1 MILGSITLLPHAFR
15 STYENTIQK
24 MLKKLEEA
32 KTVDALFHRLNPL
45 FTFIDYEL
53 VDLLISKFGS
63 KSLQQNMSSYVCGL
77 KLFKRRATIGDII
90 YNWSGHRLKEEDKYF
105 KRLEIKFDHNPKTY
119 TLERLDNFR
128 MMMGYRMRLSSFISG
143 SILKYVK
150 PAMSFYAVW
159 LIPIDIVPDVI
170 EAAKNVDSYFYVNE
184 GVVMVSL
191 DGKSLMRSHSSPKST
206 RKSLQSLS
214 LPPSLAGG
222 RPALHHSRSP
232 SQWHS
237 CPTLFVPRSSPS
249 FSETQ
254 LEQLKFSPP
263 PSPMKFSPPPFTTK
277 FSPPPSPTNF
287 SPGNNEKV
295 PTGIAVVIRKEV
307 ERRKNHIDE
316 IDSKHPLQ
324 NLALECLED
333 KSKNRPS
340 AQELCKH
347 LGELKELQEYAESK
361 EGTCDGVAR
370 SRSHSSGGATCDVGI
385 NTEKDERLVEL
396 EAKLE
401 SQREQ
406 LARQDEEMKKSK
418 ETVDEKE
425 ERLKEMVNLI
435 EKKDEMIVELKLTNN
450 LQQETIKHLRQEVET
465 VRCVVG
471 EKDQFMA
478 ERERKVTGIQQQL
491 NACTAEKEGL
501 EKQIHELHQTL
512 EHKDIVNLHLYSKKD
527 SKKAPRTMYRSNDA
541 VVNGST
547 VYLRPAQL
555 QDIYRYNQASGWS
568 KFAVCPFKS
577 SPLAIVRGFL
587 TTVGGS
593 LNNNCVNQ
601 LCSLTENE
609 SRNKRTWT
617 EVFPPMPTKRSN
629 TSTLCTGSHLIV
641 AGGKGERKE
650 VLTTIEVLNIE
661 TRLWSVAA
669 NLWEPCWYSSM
680 TVLDGHL
687 YVVGGVNSSGQQ
699 TDTIYVCSLEALLQS
714 LCPPLESETA
724 CSGSTSPPNGQ
735 NEISPT
741 RQIGT
746 STRRHNA
753 VDWNRLRDLPVTQST
768 CVLFQGRLLAI
779 SGKTSSAELPTRDIY
794 VYSPVIDSWEVVG
807 HVTIGR
813 FACFAAVLPDNQL
826 MIAGGYTDSQN
837 AHDSVEFAI
846 NV

>member
-1 MILGSITLLPHAFR
+1 M
-15 STYENTIQK
+15 
-24 MLKKLEEA
+24 
-32 KTVDALFHRLNPL
+32 
-45 FTFIDYEL
+45 
-53 VDLLISKFGS
+53 
-63 KSLQQNMSSYVCGL
+63 
-77 KLFKRRATIGDII
+77 
-90 YNWSGHRLKEEDKYF
+90 
-105 KRLEIKFDHNPKTY
+105 
-119 TLERLDNFR
+119 
-128 MMMGYRMRLSSFISG
+128 
-143 SILKYVK
+143 
-150 PAMSFYAVW
+150 
-159 LIPIDIVPDVI
+159 
-170 EAAKNVDSYFYVNE
+170 
-184 GVVMVSL
+184 
-191 DGKSLMRSHSSPKST
+191 
-206 RKSLQSLS
+206 
-214 LPPSLAGG
+214 
-222 RPALHHSRSP
+222 
-232 SQWHS
+232 
-237 CPTLFVPRSSPS
+237 
-249 FSETQ
+249 
-254 LEQLKFSPP
+254 
-263 PSPMKFSPPPFTTK
+263 TTK
-277 FSPPPSPTNF
+277 FKFVELFKEQVLGIGSYGKVCQARCDGNLICAAKLLLETLFHPSAHQDQVDSARLKPVRRFEQECEFMRTIQHPNIVQFLGFHDDPSTGLQVILMELMDQNLTSFLKKASGPIPYYLQVNFCHDISLALSYLHSNEITHRDLSSNNILLIGNVRAKVSDFGMAKLIKLNPSASRSILTRGVGTEAYMPPECRRKNPDYTEKVDCF
-287 SPGNNEKV
+287 SFGVLTIQILTRRPPEPGDIYEEVEIVNNEKV
-295 PTGIAVVIRKEV
+295 PTGIAHVTRREV

-316 IDSKHPLQ
+316 IDSKHPLR
-324 NLALECLED
+324 NLALKCLED
-333 KSKNRPS
+333 ESKNRPS
-340 AQELCKH
+340 AQEFCKC
-347 LGELKELQEYAESK
+347 LGELKELQEYTESK
-361 EGTCDGVAR
+361 EGACDGVVQ
-370 SRSHSSGGATCDVGI
+370 SRSHSSGGATCDVGV

-418 ETVDEKE
+418 ETVDKKE
-425 ERLKEMVNLI
+425 ERLKEMVKLI
-435 EKKDEMIVELKLTNN
+435 KKKDEMIVELKLTNN
-450 LQQETIKHLRQEVET
+450 LQQETIKQSRQEVET

-501 EKQIHELHQTL
+501 EKQIRELHQTL
-512 EHKDIVNLHLYSKKD
+512 EHKDIVNLHLCSRKDGKKT
-527 SKKAPRTMYRSNDA
+527 PRTMYRSNDA

-568 KFAVCPFKS
+568 KFAVCLFKS
-577 SPLAIVRGFL
+577 SPLAIIRGFL
-587 TTVGGS
+587 TTVGGG

-609 SRNKRTWT
+609 SRNRRTWT

-669 NLWEPCWYSSM
+669 NLWEPCWCSSM

-687 YVVGGVNSSGQQ
+687 YVVGGINSSGQQ
-699 TDTIYVCSLEALLQS
+699 TDTAYVCSLESLLQS

-724 CSGSTSPPNGQ
+724 RSGSTSPLDGLYQ
-735 NEISPT
+735 ISPT
-741 RQIGT
+741 RQNGSLSAAAAQNGT
-746 STRRHNA
+746 STRRHNT
-753 VDWNRLRDLPVTQST
+753 VDWNRIRDLPVTQST

-779 SGKTSSAELPTRDIY
+779 SGKTSNAELPTRDIY
-794 VYSPVIDSWEVVG
+794 VYSPVMDSWEVVG